1 MVMDAGRNK
10 VLELLYPEVQE
21 EEDSEVQQDVD
32 EESAVVPPSSTPPDD
47 EPAQSD
53 VPAENEEDAHHDT
66 CAICL
71 DGLGTYILEHW
82 NN

>member
-1 MVMDAGRNK
+1 MVMDARRNK

-21 EEDSEVQQDVD
+21 EDDSEVQQDGD
-32 EESAVVPPSSTPPDD
+32 EESAVVLPSSSPPD
-47 EPAQSD
+47 EPAESD
-53 VPAENEEDAHHDT
+53 VPAEKEEDAHHDT

-82 NN
+82 MS